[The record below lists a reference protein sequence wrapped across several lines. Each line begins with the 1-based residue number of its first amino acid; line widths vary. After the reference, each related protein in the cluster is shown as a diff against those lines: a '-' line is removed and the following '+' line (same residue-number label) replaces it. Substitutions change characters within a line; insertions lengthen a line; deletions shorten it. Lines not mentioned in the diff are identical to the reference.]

1 MPLNIGALIIA
12 CTILRV
18 PYQYYSIMG
27 PKTHNIYIYIDV
39 KFAAELRMRP
49 MQT

>member
-27 PKTHNIYIYIDV
+27 PKTHNIYIHV